1 MTTSTDGGPMVAIRR
16 FVEGFNSNDGNLIL
30 MACADETTIIDDFPP
45 HQWSGRG
52 ATAAWLRDMNKMATT
67 YGMSDPAVILEEPS
81 MAIVSDR
88 NAYLVVPID
97 VRWLE
102 DGTPAERRGFMAAAL
117 RDEADEWRISTLAWT
132 WG

>member
-1 MTTSTDGGPMVAIRR
+1 MTASIDGGPMVAIRR
-16 FVEGFNSNDGNLIL
+16 FVDGFNSNDVNLIVT
-30 MACADETTIIDDFPP
+30 ACADETTIIDDFPP

-52 ATAAWLRDMNKMATT
+52 AAAAWLRDMNEMATM

-97 VRWLE
+97 VRWR
-102 DGTPAERRGFMAAAL
+102 DNGAPAARRGFMAVVL
-117 RDEADEWRISTLAWT
+117 QDEADEWRISTLAWT

>member
-1 MTTSTDGGPMVAIRR
+1 MTASTDAGPMVAIRR
-16 FVEGFNSNDGNLIL
+16 FVEGFNDNDVNLML
-30 MACADETTIIDDFPP
+30 AACADETTIIDDFPP

-52 ATAAWLRDMNKMATT
+52 ATTTWLRDMNEMATT

-81 MAIVSDR
+81 MAIVSER

-102 DGTPAERRGFMAAAL
+102 YGDPAASRGFMAVAL
-117 RDEADEWRISTLAWT
+117 RDEAEEWRILTLAWT
-132 WG
+132 